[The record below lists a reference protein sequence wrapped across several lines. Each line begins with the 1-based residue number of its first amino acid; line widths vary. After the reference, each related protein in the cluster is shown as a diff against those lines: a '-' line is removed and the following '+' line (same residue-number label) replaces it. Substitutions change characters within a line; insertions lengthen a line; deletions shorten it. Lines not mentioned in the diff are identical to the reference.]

1 VSAEI
6 ELKLAIAPRADAA
19 TVAALKRHP
28 AVAAVRRGRWRRA
41 QVTSTYYDT
50 PDWRLATAGIAL
62 RVRRYGKRWLQT
74 VKGPALAEG
83 GAGLHA
89 RPELEWPLATPEL
102 DTVRLAAT
110 PWRQL
115 FGALIAEDALRPRF
129 VTAFER
135 LAIRLAFDDATAAE
149 LCIDRG
155 EITLPP
161 VAATARRTRAR
172 RAAIAEVE
180 LELKAGDPGRLY
192 DLALALTRDLPLSV
206 AVASKAARGVAL
218 AQGNATDWSE
228 PLRAD
233 TVAIDADA
241 PADVALARIARACL
255 EQIAANAPGLVADT
269 DPEWVHQMRIGT
281 RRLRSCLALAA
292 PYLPAATLEPLIA
305 EIRWLA
311 QALGHSRDWDVFAVE
326 TLPPFAAQFA
336 ADPVIG
342 SGVPRLRARTA
353 RRRGG
358 ARAAARAAVRSPR
371 FQQLVLGIGAM
382 CNARRVGNLDP
393 GATTELPPG
402 ITEFARKLLERRHRR
417 LAKRGAALADGTP
430 EERHAVRIAA
440 KKLRYAAEFFAP
452 LFPRKHARAYA
463 KSLAALQDVL
473 GRANDAATAAR
484 LVAELREDA
493 HEPAVA
499 ALAGWIGAQGAAILP
514 LSGAAWTGFTEARR
528 FWTGD

>member
-1 VSAEI
+1 
-6 ELKLAIAPRADAA
+6 
-19 TVAALKRHP
+19 
-28 AVAAVRRGRWRRA
+28 
-41 QVTSTYYDT
+41 
-50 PDWRLATAGIAL
+50 
-62 RVRRYGKRWLQT
+62 
-74 VKGPALAEG
+74 
-83 GAGLHA
+83 
-89 RPELEWPLATPEL
+89 
-102 DTVRLAAT
+102 
-110 PWRQL
+110 
-115 FGALIAEDALRPRF
+115 
-129 VTAFER
+129 
-135 LAIRLAFDDATAAE
+135 
-149 LCIDRG
+149 
-155 EITLPP
+155 
-161 VAATARRTRAR
+161 
-172 RAAIAEVE
+172 
-180 LELKAGDPGRLY
+180 
-192 DLALALTRDLPLSV
+192 
-206 AVASKAARGVAL
+206 
-218 AQGNATDWSE
+218 
-228 PLRAD
+228 
-233 TVAIDADA
+233 
-241 PADVALARIARACL
+241 
-255 EQIAANAPGLVADT
+255 
-269 DPEWVHQMRIGT
+269 
-281 RRLRSCLALAA
+281 
-292 PYLPAATLEPLIA
+292 
-305 EIRWLA
+305 
-311 QALGHSRDWDVFAVE
+311 
-326 TLPPFAAQFA
+326 
-336 ADPVIG
+336 VIG